1 MISSGLGHEAFVSH
15 SPVSGPLLPDPDPPG
30 FSFGKY
36 LILLPGCGVDIF
48 VFEFETEEL
57 EFFETLTFWACGTD
71 IFGVFSD
78 DLFCAPPFNVTTD

>member
-1 MISSGLGHEAFVSH
+1 MISSGLGHEALVSH

-57 EFFETLTFWACGTD
+57 EFFEKIIYPEGHENRPEFKILK
-71 IFGVFSD
+71 VS
-78 DLFCAPPFNVTTD
+78 LKL

>member
-1 MISSGLGHEAFVSH
+1 MISSWLGHEALVSH

-36 LILLPGCGVDIF
+36 LILLPGFGVDIF

-57 EFFETLTFWACGTD
+57 
-71 IFGVFSD
+71 
-78 DLFCAPPFNVTTD
+78 